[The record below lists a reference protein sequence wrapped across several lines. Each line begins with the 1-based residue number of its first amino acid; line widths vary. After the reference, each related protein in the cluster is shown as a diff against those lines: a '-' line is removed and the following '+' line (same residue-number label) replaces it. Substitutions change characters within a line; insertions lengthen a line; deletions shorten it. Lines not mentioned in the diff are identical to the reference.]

1 VSQDAAAF
9 RRPVRDFMTS
19 RLETVA
25 PSTPLP
31 EILPI
36 FEKGMVALVVEHG
49 RFLGLI
55 TRIDVLN
62 YLRRRAP

>member
-1 VSQDAAAF
+1 
-9 RRPVRDFMTS
+9 MTS
-19 RLETVA
+19 RLVTVA
-25 PSTPLP
+25 PATPVTDL
-31 EILPI
+31 LPI
-36 FEKGMVALVVEHG
+36 FEKGMVAIVVEDG